1 MYSLLYDWVSIFW
14 SVYINGFCKGSEV
27 LTRSVQIKG
36 IIKKL
41 AKFIGKHLYQ
51 RFFLRVRARA
61 LEVKLIHAIGTHQIK
76 KQSSGGVL
84 LKRCS

>member
-1 MYSLLYDWVSIFW
+1 MDFVKVQKYSP
-14 SVYINGFCKGSEV
+14 EV
-27 LTRSVQIKG
+27 FYKKG
-36 IIKKL
+36 IIKKF

-51 RFFLRVRARA
+51 SFFLKVRARA
-61 LEVKLIHAIGTHQIK
+61 LEVKLIHTTGTYQIK